1 MSKRG
6 GKAHRGRET
15 GSTGR
20 PAALNAKHVSVLRE
34 IVTEN
39 PSASLDAVTLQLD
52 QRRGIKV
59 CSKAVRNALRA
70 VGIARVKPPRRAA
83 RNDDAPS
90 QGRATATHLPINEMA
105 TGGDGGF
112 DVGRKVKGRKRH
124 LLVDTLGLLPKRWVV
139 ERTHASH
146 QRPAI
151 INTAVLPRF
160 FRSLELFA

>member
-1 MSKRG
+1 MSKTG
-6 GKAHRGRET
+6 GKAHRGCET
-15 GSTGR
+15 RRTGR
-20 PAALNAKHVSVLRE
+20 LAALSAKHVNVLRE

-52 QRRGIKV
+52 QRCAIKV

-70 VGIARVKPPRRAA
+70 VGIVGPP
-83 RNDDAPS
+83 
-90 QGRATATHLPINEMA
+90 
-105 TGGDGGF
+105 
-112 DVGRKVKGRKRH
+112 
-124 LLVDTLGLLPKRWVV
+124 PKRWVV